1 MQQFIYL
8 FDCDGVILD
17 TESQYSKFWAHI
29 GTLYYPQMQSF
40 AEDIKGMSLVDIF
53 DRYFPDASQQKELKL
68 LLDVFEES
76 MEYAYIPGVEEFLKS
91 LRDKRVRTAL
101 VTSSNHNKMAHV
113 YGTLPEIRD
122 YFDYIFTA
130 EDIQRSKPAPD
141 CFINA
146 ARRFGVEPQNCIV
159 FEDSINGLTAAKE
172 SGAKVVGLTTTNTEQ
187 KIMSFCNLILPS
199 FIGRTPDSINA
210 HFAFLS

>member
-1 MQQFIYL
+1 MHQFTYL
-8 FDCDGVILD
+8 FDCDGVVLD

-29 GTLYYPQMQSF
+29 GTLYYPHVQSF

-53 DRYFPDASQQKELKL
+53 ACYFPHEPQQREIKQ
-68 LLDVFEES
+68 LLDNFEES
-76 MEYAYIPGVEEFLKS
+76 MECIYIPGVEDFLKS
-91 LRDKRVRTAL
+91 LRDKKLRTAL
-101 VTSSNHNKMAHV
+101 VTSSDHNKMVQVYSAH
-113 YGTLPEIRD
+113 PEIKD

-146 ARRFGVEPQNCIV
+146 ARRFDVATEDCIV

-172 SGAKVVGLTTTNTEQ
+172 SGTKVVGLTTTNTEE
-187 KIMSFCNLILPS
+187 KIMSFCNLIILN
-199 FIGRTPDSINA
+199 FIGQTPDSITA

>member
-8 FDCDGVILD
+8 FDCDGVVLD

-91 LRDKRVRTAL
+91 LRDKRLRTAL
-101 VTSSNHNKMAHV
+101 VTSSNHNK
-113 YGTLPEIRD
+113 
-122 YFDYIFTA
+122 
-130 EDIQRSKPAPD
+130 K
-141 CFINA
+141 
-146 ARRFGVEPQNCIV
+146 
-159 FEDSINGLTAAKE
+159 
-172 SGAKVVGLTTTNTEQ
+172 VGLKWWGLLQQIQN
-187 KIMSFCNLILPS
+187 KKLC
-199 FIGRTPDSINA
+199 
-210 HFAFLS
+210 LSAI

>member
-8 FDCDGVILD
+8 FDCDGVVLD
-17 TESQYSKFWAHI
+17 TESQYRKFWAHI

-91 LRDKRVRTAL
+91 LRDKKDCVQPWLQVVTTIRWLMFMAL
-101 VTSSNHNKMAHV
+101 
-113 YGTLPEIRD
+113 
-122 YFDYIFTA
+122 F
-130 EDIQRSKPAPD
+130 
-141 CFINA
+141 
-146 ARRFGVEPQNCIV
+146 
-159 FEDSINGLTAAKE
+159 
-172 SGAKVVGLTTTNTEQ
+172 Q
-187 KIMSFCNLILPS
+187 K
-199 FIGRTPDSINA
+199 
-210 HFAFLS
+210 

>member
-1 MQQFIYL
+1 M
-8 FDCDGVILD
+8 
-17 TESQYSKFWAHI
+17 
-29 GTLYYPQMQSF
+29 
-40 AEDIKGMSLVDIF
+40 
-53 DRYFPDASQQKELKL
+53 
-68 LLDVFEES
+68 
-76 MEYAYIPGVEEFLKS
+76 
-91 LRDKRVRTAL
+91 
-101 VTSSNHNKMAHV
+101 VTSSDHNKMAHV
-113 YGTLPEIRD
+113 YSTHPEIKD

-130 EDIQRSKPAPD
+130 EDIQLSKPAPD

-146 ARRFGVEPQNCIV
+146 ARRFDVEIENCVV